1 MIKSIYTYLCHPEKI
16 LDEYPNLVHYL
27 PNDIRKKIGVKVSD
41 KEDSRSSNHKSSS
54 EDDYEKS
61 SDDDDEKSSDD
72 DEKYSDEDE
81 KSDSD

>member
-61 SDDDDEKSSDD
+61 SDDD
-72 DEKYSDEDE
+72 EKYSDEDE